1 MQNVRGWMSPAPQAA
16 GVHGAAAIKE
26 GLYSLIFS
34 FSNHILLEQR
44 DLAELSRPQ
53 PVTGSKQGEE
63 GGAGSPA
70 VKHSRGGLGWGVRS
84 HQNPPPKALS
94 VHHPTARASK
104 RPHQTRSSGRFPGG
118 ISQQVV
124 HSLLALGGPPCTH
137 TRAWPVGVHPLPG
150 TRCPRARQ
158 LQKPAGFTLGWRH
171 AEPSCHR
178 CRAGISPSQSST
190 AVPPCWALGGTISRC
205 PSPPQRGLHILG

>member
-1 MQNVRGWMSPAPQAA
+1 MPTAAAFLLGLPPLHAFTSRAASSDRPMQNVRGWMSPAPQAA
-16 GVHGAAAIKE
+16 RVHGAAAIKE

-94 VHHPTARASK
+94 VHHPTARASRGPT
-104 RPHQTRSSGRFPGG
+104 RPGAAVDSQEASASKWFIACLHWVDHPAPTPGHGRWG
-118 ISQQVV
+118 
-124 HSLLALGGPPCTH
+124 C
-137 TRAWPVGVHPLPG
+137 
-150 TRCPRARQ
+150 TRCLA
-158 LQKPAGFTLGWRH
+158 
-171 AEPSCHR
+171 
-178 CRAGISPSQSST
+178 
-190 AVPPCWALGGTISRC
+190 
-205 PSPPQRGLHILG
+205 